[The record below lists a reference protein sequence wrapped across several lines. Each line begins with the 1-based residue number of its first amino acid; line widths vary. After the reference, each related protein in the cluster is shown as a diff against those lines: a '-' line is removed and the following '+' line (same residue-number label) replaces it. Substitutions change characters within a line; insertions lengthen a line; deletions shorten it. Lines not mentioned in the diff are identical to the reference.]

1 VSTSP
6 RHEYRTTTR
15 SYHASPNDTVRL
27 LLRLQKSAQKI
38 NSILDLDELLEE
50 VVEQVCELF
59 GCLETCILLKEP
71 KSNDL
76 IIRATRGCNVHL
88 KGSRFPEGRG
98 LVSHAAALGETIY
111 TPDVSR
117 DARYVTCGHVTNSEI
132 DIPLKV
138 CGRVIGVF
146 NVSHP
151 DLDGF
156 SRQQRQLLEALA
168 EHIAI
173 AVDNATRFQRERLE
187 RERMRIE
194 QEDARNIQQAMLPR
208 TSPALE
214 GFRVEGR
221 SIPSGAV
228 GGDFFDYFPIG
239 NGRMGFVL
247 ADVSGKGL
255 PAALLMC
262 TTRGILRSLARHS
275 VTAGDIL
282 SQLNR
287 ILIEDFPAEKFVTMV
302 LAILDP
308 ATGILQIANA
318 GHPWP
323 LLVQNGSN
331 GDATR
336 FLASDCGLPL
346 GIMESAY
353 CEAVVRL
360 TSGSSLVIYS
370 DGISERS
377 NDSGEDYG
385 LERLRKIASSHDLSV
400 DAILADADAFAAGSP
415 QNDDS
420 TVIVLQRI

>member
-1 VSTSP
+1 MSTSP

-15 SYHASPNDTVRL
+15 SYHASPSDTVRL

-59 GCLETCILLKEP
+59 GCLETCILLKESG
-71 KSNDL
+71 SNDL
-76 IIRATRGCNVHL
+76 VVRATRGCSIHL

-98 LVSHAAALGETIY
+98 LVSHVAATGETIY

-117 DARYVTCGHVTNSEI
+117 DSRYVTCGHVTNSEI

-138 CGRVIGVF
+138 CDRVIGVF

-151 DLDGF
+151 DLDAF

-168 EHIAI
+168 EHISI

-194 QEDARNIQQAMLPR
+194 QEEARKIQQAMLPR
-208 TSPALE
+208 TSPALA
-214 GFRVEGR
+214 GYRVEGR
-221 SIPSGAV
+221 SVPSGAV
-228 GGDFFDYFPIG
+228 GGDFFDYIPMSD
-239 NGRMGFVL
+239 GRIAFVL

-262 TTRGILRSLARHS
+262 TTRGILRSLTRHIS
-275 VTAGDIL
+275 SAGEIL
-282 SQLNR
+282 TQLNR
-287 ILIEDFPAEKFVTMV
+287 ILVEDFPAEKFVTMIFA
-302 LAILDP
+302 LLEPD
-308 ATGILQIANA
+308 TGILRVANA
-318 GHPWP
+318 GHLWP
-323 LLVQNGSN
+323 LLVTGNGDA
-331 GDATR
+331 DATR

-353 CEAVVRL
+353 CESRVRL
-360 TSGSSLVIYS
+360 TPGTSLVMFS

-377 NDSGEDYG
+377 NTTGEDYG
-385 LERLRKIASSHDLSV
+385 LDRLQKIASSPNVSA
-400 DAILADADAFAAGSP
+400 DAILADADSFAAGGP
-415 QNDDS
+415 QTDDC
-420 TVIVLQRI
+420 TVIVLQRT